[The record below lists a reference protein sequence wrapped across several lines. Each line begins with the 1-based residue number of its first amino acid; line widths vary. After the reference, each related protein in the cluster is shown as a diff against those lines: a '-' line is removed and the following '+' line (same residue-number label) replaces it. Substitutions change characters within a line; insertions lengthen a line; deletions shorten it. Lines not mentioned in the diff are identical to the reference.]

1 LHHLVNN
8 RFFPVVSPFFA
19 VLGFAVIVSAPAS
32 ASLPV
37 QRTRWSARQSA
48 FGTTAVFIFK
58 QAANTAM
65 DTLCREETS
74 IWGETPVD
82 FFALE
87 KKQNSR
93 KEKITLVKY

>member
-1 LHHLVNN
+1 
-8 RFFPVVSPFFA
+8 
-19 VLGFAVIVSAPAS
+19 
-32 ASLPV
+32 
-37 QRTRWSARQSA
+37 
-48 FGTTAVFIFK
+48 
-58 QAANTAM
+58 M
-65 DTLCREETS
+65 DTLCRKETS